1 MVMVFC
7 QQSNGELHRVGLE
20 LVGKASE
27 LGAMLNAPVTAVILG
42 KGIRHLAPILIQHG
56 ADRVVIVEDPLLETY
71 NVDLYTKALFQVTEH
86 ERPEVLILGA
96 TQLGRELAPRLAA
109 RLKTGLT
116 ADCTNLEIDPETRL
130 LLMTRPAFGGNLM
143 ATIVCPSHRP
153 QMATIRPGVFPVLNP
168 NPQRHGEVVEFKVK
182 ISAEDT
188 LLKLEH
194 VIPKIKM
201 DVDISNAQIIVAGGR
216 GIGSKNGFETLKEL
230 AELLGGTVAGSRA
243 AVENGWIE
251 RDRQVGQTG
260 KTVRPKLYIAVGI
273 SGAVQHL
280 AGMQNSKFIVAINKD
295 PDAPIMKIAN
305 LGIVG
310 DWRQILPRL
319 IQSLRKSTDKQ
330 LTKESVSSIS

>member
-7 QQSNGELHRVGLE
+7 QQANGELHKVGLE

-27 LGAMLNAPVTAVILG
+27 LGRDLNAPVTAVILG
-42 KGIRHLAPILIQHG
+42 NDIRHLAPILIQHG
-56 ADRVVIVEDPLLETY
+56 ADRVIIVEHPLLEAY
-71 NVDLYTKALFQVTEH
+71 NVDLHTKALFEVIEH
-86 ERPEVLILGA
+86 ERPEILLLGA

-116 ADCTNLEIDPETRL
+116 ADCTNLEIDPETKL
-130 LLMTRPAFGGNLM
+130 LLMTRPAFSGNLM

-153 QMATIRPGVFPVLNP
+153 QMATVRPGVFPIPTP
-168 NPQRHGEVVEFKVK
+168 NPQRHGEIVEFKVR
-182 ISAEDT
+182 ISLEDT
-188 LLKLEH
+188 LLKLED
-194 VIPKIKM
+194 VILKVKR
-201 DVDISNAQIIVAGGR
+201 DADISNAKIIVAGGR
-216 GIGSKNGFETLKEL
+216 GIGSKDGFETLKEL

-273 SGAVQHL
+273 SGAIQHL
-280 AGMQNSKFIVAINKD
+280 AGMQDSEFIVAINKD
-295 PDAPIMKIAN
+295 PDAPIMKIAD

-310 DWRQILPRL
+310 DWKQVVPRL
-319 IQSLRKSTDKQ
+319 IKSLRKLTDRQ
-330 LTKESVSSIS
+330 LTEESVSLIS